1 LLLRSIF
8 TQITKLSL
16 RFWPV
21 TILLTAAALFFGVTA
36 YGQLNQEFLP
46 SIEFPQ
52 TFVVTFRAGASSEDL
67 LNLITVPLEK
77 EFATVRGVIP
87 AGLESTTAAPVA
99 FLTVRTEYGQN
110 AARIKA
116 DLEAAIKRVVEMGVP
131 VGLKT
136 TADLTPEIMTRVL
149 KMAPSMFRHFKSE
162 HLLAM
167 SPDVLNAALAVD
179 PKFIEQLDLLGRDQL
194 AAARVSGAVT
204 GTATTVP
211 PVELPSAWRITGK
224 GNAGGTPVILN
235 FSFSDIPVVTSS
247 VASTDKAITPEQFRE
262 RVTKELVDR
271 LKATEGVANVSLAGG
286 QQIPPEV
293 VEAAKKAIEKSRSA
307 APAATPA
314 PPVNAGG
321 NGSNGGSGTTGTP
334 VTDPGQVASAPALP
348 ETWRVSR
355 VAILTVQNWLA
366 TLLQRDLGITAKFD
380 TADDLLQAKDKDG
393 KTLTAAE
400 LFNAIAGRP
409 GAVNALNNTPA
420 EVLAYLREKE
430 PTFNDSL
437 SDAALNAMAVGV
449 LRSGAWAQLLRQPG
463 FSGLNI
469 ATLPDLAKVKG
480 TAAATLNAIVAET
493 PAELRSFAIRVV
505 DALTPEAI
513 TVLTRAESGFLAAL
527 DPQVLR
533 YMAPETLKALPAAFV
548 DGLEATLRDELKA
561 IMADPTKAARASLQ
575 TSTGP
580 AVVDD
585 PNAPAMPDSW
595 VQALSSFGLNV
606 KTANDLFKPPFASP
620 AAFFNQAAAQGGAL
634 FKDLDASLFLYL
646 QGRDPN
652 FFDGLSPAV
661 LALLTPETLAAL
673 PAEVQARVNSGPE
686 FTPSTSVTRTN
697 GFESLVISI
706 IKESAANTVVVSDRV
721 EEVFK
726 EAKTEDPA
734 LEITTVFETA
744 SFIRESIDGVVRE
757 GGLGAIGAVLMI
769 LVFLNFSLSSTAVTA
784 VSIPTSIALALLL
797 MRWVPETVH
806 VWLASLPESGLRDF
820 VIKLFPASIT
830 LNIMTLSGLTVAI
843 GRVIDDSIVV
853 LENIYRQM
861 QKGNID
867 KKEAVIKGTRDVS
880 LAIFAATLTTVVVF
894 LPIGLT
900 GGVIGEF
907 FLPFGLAI
915 TYALIA
921 SFFVAITII
930 PVLTWLFV
938 NPNKVHEEKEG
949 LLERLYI
956 PALRWSLKNRAL
968 TLVIAAISLGIGVA
982 LFATRPTTF
991 LPSFGEPQITTSVS
1005 MPTGTP
1011 IAQTDLLVREF
1022 EAYLETKR
1030 NAGVTKY
1037 QVNVGGGGGF
1047 GDIAALLGGGGNVN
1061 GAAASI
1067 TAGVNLTGEALNAL
1081 TAEIRT
1087 KAGEIFGVDNVTV
1100 SRASISERGFGGFAV
1115 VVTGPD
1121 ADLRAIDAKV
1131 IETLSRVP
1139 GLANVTSSLGRVGDA
1154 QSYLRVGGQS
1164 AVQYSAELEVT
1175 DTLGV
1180 TRQAIVS
1187 VKSIADL
1194 PATVTIGEGFQSQ
1207 QQTAG
1212 FAQTFGAM
1220 GIAVVAVYIVM
1231 VATFGNL
1238 AYPFAILFS
1247 LPLAVVGAALF
1258 LTITDRVVGISALVG
1273 MLMLIGIV
1281 VTNAIVLLDRV
1292 QLNRKEHHMTARDA
1306 LIEAGRTRLRPIL
1319 MTAIA
1324 TMVALAPL
1332 ALGLS
1337 KGAIIATELGTVVI
1351 GGLFSSTFLT
1361 LLVVPVI
1368 YSLLDAAQGRLFR
1381 RK

>member
-1 LLLRSIF
+1 MLLRSIF
-8 TQITKLSL
+8 TQITKLSI

-36 YGQLNQEFLP
+36 YSQLNQEFLP

-67 LNLITVPLEK
+67 LNLVTVPLEK
-77 EFATVRGVIP
+77 EFAAIRGVIP
-87 AGLESTTAAPVA
+87 AGLESTTTAPVA

-110 AARIKA
+110 ATRIKA
-116 DLEAAIKRVVEMGVP
+116 DLEAAIKRVTEMGVP
-131 VGLKT
+131 IGLKT
-136 TADLTPEIMTRVL
+136 TADLTPDIMTRVL
-149 KMAPSMFRHFKSE
+149 KMAPSMFSHFKSE

-204 GTATTVP
+204 GTATAVP
-211 PVELPSAWRITGK
+211 AVELPGAWRLTGT
-224 GNAGGTPVILN
+224 GNAGGTPIILN

-262 RVTKELVDR
+262 RVTKELIDR
-271 LKATEGVANVSLAGG
+271 LNATEGVANVSLAGG

-293 VEAAKKAIEKSRSA
+293 AEAAKQAIEKSRSA

-314 PPVNAGG
+314 PPANS
-321 NGSNGGSGTTGTP
+321 NSGSNGGSGTTGTP
-334 VTDPGQVASAPALP
+334 VTDPGQAAGAPALP
-348 ETWRVSR
+348 DTWRVSR

-380 TADDLLQAKDKDG
+380 TADDLLQATDKDG
-393 KTLTAAE
+393 KTLSAAE
-400 LFNAIAGRP
+400 LFNAIAGRS
-409 GAVNALNNTPA
+409 GAVNALSNTPA
-420 EVLAYLREKE
+420 DVLAYLRQKE

-437 SDAALNAMAVGV
+437 SNEALNAIAVGV
-449 LRSGAWAQLLRQPG
+449 LRGGAWAQLLRQPG
-463 FSGLNI
+463 FSSLNI

-480 TAAATLNAIVAET
+480 TAAATLNAIVTET
-493 PAELRSFAIRVV
+493 PAELRSFAVRVV
-505 DALTPEAI
+505 DALTPEAV
-513 TVLTRAESGFLAAL
+513 TVITRAEPGFLAAL
-527 DPQVLR
+527 DAQVLR
-533 YMAPETLKALPAAFV
+533 YMAPETLKVLPATFV
-548 DGLEATLRDELKA
+548 DGLEATLRDEIKA
-561 IMADPTKAARASLQ
+561 IIADPTKAARASLQ
-575 TSTGP
+575 TSIGP

-595 VQALSSFGLNV
+595 VQALSSFGLNI

-652 FFDGLSPAV
+652 FFNGLSPAV
-661 LALLTPETLAAL
+661 LALLTPETLAGL
-673 PAEVQARVNSGPE
+673 PAEVQARVSSGPE

-706 IKESAANTVVVSDRV
+706 IKESAANTVVVSDKV

-726 EAKTEDPA
+726 EAKAEDPA
-734 LEITTVFETA
+734 LEVTTVFETA

-784 VSIPTSIALALLL
+784 VSIPTSIALALIL
-797 MRWVPETVH
+797 MRWIPDTMH
-806 VWLASLPESGLRDF
+806 VWLAGLPESGVRDF
-820 VIKLFPASIT
+820 VIKLFPASVT

-861 QKGNID
+861 QKGDIS
-867 KKEAVIKGTRDVS
+867 KKDAVIKGTRDVS

-938 NPNKVHEEKEG
+938 NPSKVHEEKEG

-956 PALRWSLKNRAL
+956 PSLRWSLKNRTL
-968 TLVIAAISLGIGVA
+968 TLALASVSLVLGVA

-991 LPSFGEPQITTSVS
+991 LPSFGEPQISTTVS

-1030 NAGVTKY
+1030 DSGVTKY

-1047 GDIAALLGGGGNVN
+1047 GDIAALLGGGGSVN

-1067 TAGVNLTGEALNAL
+1067 TSGVNLTGEALNAL

-1100 SRASISERGFGGFAV
+1100 SRASISEQGFGGFAV

-1121 ADLRAIDAKV
+1121 ADLRAVDAKV
-1131 IETLSRVP
+1131 IETLSKVP

-1154 QSYLRVGGQS
+1154 QSYLRVGSQS

-1180 TRQAIVS
+1180 TRQAIAS
-1187 VKSIADL
+1187 VKAISDL
-1194 PATVTIGEGFQSQ
+1194 PATVTVGEGFQSQ
-1207 QQTAG
+1207 QQTEG
-1212 FAQTFGAM
+1212 FTQTFGAM
-1220 GIAVVAVYIVM
+1220 GIAVAAVYIVM
-1231 VATFGNL
+1231 VVTFGNL

-1368 YSLLDAAQGRLFR
+1368 YSLLDAAQGRLLR